1 MTHEEIRELIR
12 TNGFET
18 EALSC
23 IEELSELQKEITKA
37 MRNKNGDRYAESNID
52 DMISEIADVLIT
64 IDILKLLF
72 HIHDNEIDYE
82 IHFKEKRIKERYL
95 SKKDYNIEQLTIGLY
110 ILSLANIVMLMFVVE
125 ANDKL
130 KNDVSVIKNNLKNI
144 HGEIFARLEENE
156 DNISE
161 LRRMQEGTS
170 DVVVRMIESN
180 TYSKR
185 ENDRH
190 RSMTLEMYNDYSK
203 YKSYMAKIRKYME
216 ERENEDETVE
226 R

>member
-1 MTHEEIRELIR
+1 M
-12 TNGFET
+12 
-18 EALSC
+18 
-23 IEELSELQKEITKA
+23 
-37 MRNKNGDRYAESNID
+37 
-52 DMISEIADVLIT
+52 
-64 IDILKLLF
+64 
-72 HIHDNEIDYE
+72 
-82 IHFKEKRIKERYL
+82 
-95 SKKDYNIEQLTIGLY
+95 EQITIGLC

-144 HGEIFARLEENE
+144 HGEICARLEENE

-170 DVVVRMIESN
+170 DVVVRMVESN
-180 TYSKR
+180 TYSNR

-216 ERENEDETVE
+216 ERDNEDETVE
-226 R
+226 S

>member
-1 MTHEEIRELIR
+1 M
-12 TNGFET
+12 
-18 EALSC
+18 
-23 IEELSELQKEITKA
+23 
-37 MRNKNGDRYAESNID
+37 
-52 DMISEIADVLIT
+52 
-64 IDILKLLF
+64 
-72 HIHDNEIDYE
+72 
-82 IHFKEKRIKERYL
+82 
-95 SKKDYNIEQLTIGLY
+95 EQLTIGLC

-144 HGEIFARLEENE
+144 HGEICARLEENE

-170 DVVVRMIESN
+170 DVVVRMVESN
-180 TYSKR
+180 TYSNR

-216 ERENEDETVE
+216 ERENEDETVP

>member
-1 MTHEEIRELIR
+1 M
-12 TNGFET
+12 
-18 EALSC
+18 
-23 IEELSELQKEITKA
+23 
-37 MRNKNGDRYAESNID
+37 
-52 DMISEIADVLIT
+52 
-64 IDILKLLF
+64 
-72 HIHDNEIDYE
+72 
-82 IHFKEKRIKERYL
+82 
-95 SKKDYNIEQLTIGLY
+95 EQITIGLC

-130 KNDVSVIKNNLKNI
+130 KNDVSVIKKNLKNI
-144 HGEIFARLEENE
+144 HGEICARLEENE

-170 DVVVRMIESN
+170 DVVVRMVESN
-180 TYSKR
+180 TYSNR

-216 ERENEDETVE
+216 ERENNDETVGS
-226 R
+226 

>member
-1 MTHEEIRELIR
+1 M
-12 TNGFET
+12 
-18 EALSC
+18 
-23 IEELSELQKEITKA
+23 
-37 MRNKNGDRYAESNID
+37 
-52 DMISEIADVLIT
+52 
-64 IDILKLLF
+64 
-72 HIHDNEIDYE
+72 
-82 IHFKEKRIKERYL
+82 
-95 SKKDYNIEQLTIGLY
+95 EQITIGLC

-130 KNDVSVIKNNLKNI
+130 KNDVIVIKNNLKNI
-144 HGEIFARLEENE
+144 HGEICARLEENE

-170 DVVVRMIESN
+170 DVVVRMVESN
-180 TYSKR
+180 TYSNR

-226 R
+226 S

>member
-1 MTHEEIRELIR
+1 M
-12 TNGFET
+12 
-18 EALSC
+18 
-23 IEELSELQKEITKA
+23 
-37 MRNKNGDRYAESNID
+37 
-52 DMISEIADVLIT
+52 
-64 IDILKLLF
+64 
-72 HIHDNEIDYE
+72 
-82 IHFKEKRIKERYL
+82 
-95 SKKDYNIEQLTIGLY
+95 EQLTIGLC
-110 ILSLANIVMLMFVVE
+110 ILSLAIIVMLMFVVE

-144 HGEIFARLEENE
+144 HGEICARLEENE

-170 DVVVRMIESN
+170 DVVVRMVESN
-180 TYSKR
+180 TYSNR

-226 R
+226 S

>member
-1 MTHEEIRELIR
+1 M
-12 TNGFET
+12 
-18 EALSC
+18 
-23 IEELSELQKEITKA
+23 
-37 MRNKNGDRYAESNID
+37 
-52 DMISEIADVLIT
+52 
-64 IDILKLLF
+64 
-72 HIHDNEIDYE
+72 
-82 IHFKEKRIKERYL
+82 
-95 SKKDYNIEQLTIGLY
+95 EQITIGLC

-144 HGEIFARLEENE
+144 HGEICARLEENE

-180 TYSKR
+180 TYSNR

-226 R
+226 S

>member
-12 TNGFET
+12 TNGVET

-52 DMISEIADVLIT
+52 DMISEIADVLMT

-95 SKKDYNIEQLTIGLY
+95 SKKD
-110 ILSLANIVMLMFVVE
+110 
-125 ANDKL
+125 
-130 KNDVSVIKNNLKNI
+130 
-144 HGEIFARLEENE
+144 
-156 DNISE
+156 
-161 LRRMQEGTS
+161 
-170 DVVVRMIESN
+170 
-180 TYSKR
+180 
-185 ENDRH
+185 
-190 RSMTLEMYNDYSK
+190 
-203 YKSYMAKIRKYME
+203 
-216 ERENEDETVE
+216 
-226 R
+226 

>member
-1 MTHEEIRELIR
+1 M
-12 TNGFET
+12 
-18 EALSC
+18 
-23 IEELSELQKEITKA
+23 
-37 MRNKNGDRYAESNID
+37 
-52 DMISEIADVLIT
+52 
-64 IDILKLLF
+64 
-72 HIHDNEIDYE
+72 
-82 IHFKEKRIKERYL
+82 
-95 SKKDYNIEQLTIGLY
+95 EQITIGLC

-144 HGEIFARLEENE
+144 HGEICARLEENE

-170 DVVVRMIESN
+170 DVVVRMVESN
-180 TYSKR
+180 TYSNR

-226 R
+226 S

>member
-1 MTHEEIRELIR
+1 M
-12 TNGFET
+12 
-18 EALSC
+18 
-23 IEELSELQKEITKA
+23 
-37 MRNKNGDRYAESNID
+37 
-52 DMISEIADVLIT
+52 
-64 IDILKLLF
+64 
-72 HIHDNEIDYE
+72 
-82 IHFKEKRIKERYL
+82 
-95 SKKDYNIEQLTIGLY
+95 EQITIGLC

-144 HGEIFARLEENE
+144 HGEICARLEENE

-170 DVVVRMIESN
+170 DVVVRMVESN
-180 TYSKR
+180 TYSNR

-203 YKSYMAKIRKYME
+203 YKSYMAKIRKYMD

-226 R
+226 S

>member
-1 MTHEEIRELIR
+1 M
-12 TNGFET
+12 
-18 EALSC
+18 
-23 IEELSELQKEITKA
+23 
-37 MRNKNGDRYAESNID
+37 
-52 DMISEIADVLIT
+52 
-64 IDILKLLF
+64 
-72 HIHDNEIDYE
+72 
-82 IHFKEKRIKERYL
+82 
-95 SKKDYNIEQLTIGLY
+95 EQITIGLC

-144 HGEIFARLEENE
+144 HGEICARLEENE

-170 DVVVRMIESN
+170 DVVVRIVESN
-180 TYSKR
+180 TYSNR

-216 ERENEDETVE
+216 ERENDDETVE
-226 R
+226 S

>member
-1 MTHEEIRELIR
+1 M
-12 TNGFET
+12 
-18 EALSC
+18 
-23 IEELSELQKEITKA
+23 
-37 MRNKNGDRYAESNID
+37 
-52 DMISEIADVLIT
+52 
-64 IDILKLLF
+64 
-72 HIHDNEIDYE
+72 
-82 IHFKEKRIKERYL
+82 
-95 SKKDYNIEQLTIGLY
+95 EQITIGLC

-144 HGEIFARLEENE
+144 HGEICARLEENE

-170 DVVVRMIESN
+170 DVVVRIVESN

-185 ENDRH
+185 EYDRN

-226 R
+226 S

>member
-1 MTHEEIRELIR
+1 M
-12 TNGFET
+12 
-18 EALSC
+18 
-23 IEELSELQKEITKA
+23 
-37 MRNKNGDRYAESNID
+37 
-52 DMISEIADVLIT
+52 
-64 IDILKLLF
+64 
-72 HIHDNEIDYE
+72 
-82 IHFKEKRIKERYL
+82 
-95 SKKDYNIEQLTIGLY
+95 EQITIGLC

-144 HGEIFARLEENE
+144 HGEICARLEENE

-170 DVVVRMIESN
+170 DVVVRMVESN
-180 TYSKR
+180 TYSNR

-216 ERENEDETVE
+216 ERENKDETVE
-226 R
+226 S

>member
-1 MTHEEIRELIR
+1 M
-12 TNGFET
+12 
-18 EALSC
+18 
-23 IEELSELQKEITKA
+23 
-37 MRNKNGDRYAESNID
+37 
-52 DMISEIADVLIT
+52 
-64 IDILKLLF
+64 
-72 HIHDNEIDYE
+72 
-82 IHFKEKRIKERYL
+82 
-95 SKKDYNIEQLTIGLY
+95 EQLTIGLC

-170 DVVVRMIESN
+170 DVVVRIVESN
-180 TYSKR
+180 TYSNR

-216 ERENEDETVE
+216 ERENKDETVE
-226 R
+226 S

>member
-1 MTHEEIRELIR
+1 M
-12 TNGFET
+12 
-18 EALSC
+18 
-23 IEELSELQKEITKA
+23 
-37 MRNKNGDRYAESNID
+37 
-52 DMISEIADVLIT
+52 
-64 IDILKLLF
+64 
-72 HIHDNEIDYE
+72 
-82 IHFKEKRIKERYL
+82 
-95 SKKDYNIEQLTIGLY
+95 EQITIGLC

-144 HGEIFARLEENE
+144 HGEICARLEENE

-185 ENDRH
+185 EIDRN

-226 R
+226 S

>member
-1 MTHEEIRELIR
+1 M
-12 TNGFET
+12 
-18 EALSC
+18 
-23 IEELSELQKEITKA
+23 
-37 MRNKNGDRYAESNID
+37 
-52 DMISEIADVLIT
+52 
-64 IDILKLLF
+64 
-72 HIHDNEIDYE
+72 
-82 IHFKEKRIKERYL
+82 
-95 SKKDYNIEQLTIGLY
+95 EQITIGLC

-144 HGEIFARLEENE
+144 HGEICARLEENE

-170 DVVVRMIESN
+170 DVVVRIVESN
-180 TYSKR
+180 TYSNR

-226 R
+226 S

>member
-1 MTHEEIRELIR
+1 M
-12 TNGFET
+12 
-18 EALSC
+18 
-23 IEELSELQKEITKA
+23 
-37 MRNKNGDRYAESNID
+37 
-52 DMISEIADVLIT
+52 
-64 IDILKLLF
+64 
-72 HIHDNEIDYE
+72 
-82 IHFKEKRIKERYL
+82 
-95 SKKDYNIEQLTIGLY
+95 EQITIGLC

-125 ANDKL
+125 SNDKL

-144 HGEIFARLEENE
+144 HGEICARLEENE
-156 DNISE
+156 HNISE

-180 TYSKR
+180 TYSNR

-226 R
+226 S

>member
-1 MTHEEIRELIR
+1 M
-12 TNGFET
+12 
-18 EALSC
+18 
-23 IEELSELQKEITKA
+23 
-37 MRNKNGDRYAESNID
+37 
-52 DMISEIADVLIT
+52 
-64 IDILKLLF
+64 
-72 HIHDNEIDYE
+72 
-82 IHFKEKRIKERYL
+82 
-95 SKKDYNIEQLTIGLY
+95 EQITIGLC

-144 HGEIFARLEENE
+144 HGEICARLEENE

-170 DVVVRMIESN
+170 DVVVRMVESN
-180 TYSKR
+180 TYSNR

-216 ERENEDETVE
+216 ERENDDETVE
-226 R
+226 S

>member
-1 MTHEEIRELIR
+1 M
-12 TNGFET
+12 
-18 EALSC
+18 
-23 IEELSELQKEITKA
+23 
-37 MRNKNGDRYAESNID
+37 
-52 DMISEIADVLIT
+52 
-64 IDILKLLF
+64 
-72 HIHDNEIDYE
+72 
-82 IHFKEKRIKERYL
+82 
-95 SKKDYNIEQLTIGLY
+95 EQITIGLC

-144 HGEIFARLEENE
+144 HGEICARLEENE

-170 DVVVRMIESN
+170 DVVVRMVESI
-180 TYSKR
+180 TYSNR

-216 ERENEDETVE
+216 ERENDDETVE
-226 R
+226 S

>member
-1 MTHEEIRELIR
+1 M
-12 TNGFET
+12 
-18 EALSC
+18 
-23 IEELSELQKEITKA
+23 
-37 MRNKNGDRYAESNID
+37 
-52 DMISEIADVLIT
+52 
-64 IDILKLLF
+64 
-72 HIHDNEIDYE
+72 
-82 IHFKEKRIKERYL
+82 
-95 SKKDYNIEQLTIGLY
+95 EQITIGLC

-144 HGEIFARLEENE
+144 HGEICARLEENE

-170 DVVVRMIESN
+170 DVVVRMVESN
-180 TYSKR
+180 TYSNR

-216 ERENEDETVE
+216 EREHEDETVE
-226 R
+226 S

>member
-1 MTHEEIRELIR
+1 
-12 TNGFET
+12 
-18 EALSC
+18 
-23 IEELSELQKEITKA
+23 
-37 MRNKNGDRYAESNID
+37 
-52 DMISEIADVLIT
+52 
-64 IDILKLLF
+64 
-72 HIHDNEIDYE
+72 
-82 IHFKEKRIKERYL
+82 
-95 SKKDYNIEQLTIGLY
+95 
-110 ILSLANIVMLMFVVE
+110 MLMFVVE

-144 HGEIFARLEENE
+144 HGEICARLEENE

-170 DVVVRMIESN
+170 DVVVRMVESN
-180 TYSKR
+180 TYSNR

-226 R
+226 S

>member
-1 MTHEEIRELIR
+1 M
-12 TNGFET
+12 
-18 EALSC
+18 
-23 IEELSELQKEITKA
+23 
-37 MRNKNGDRYAESNID
+37 
-52 DMISEIADVLIT
+52 
-64 IDILKLLF
+64 
-72 HIHDNEIDYE
+72 
-82 IHFKEKRIKERYL
+82 
-95 SKKDYNIEQLTIGLY
+95 EQITIGLC

-144 HGEIFARLEENE
+144 HGEICARLEENE

-170 DVVVRMIESN
+170 DVVVRIVESN
-180 TYSKR
+180 TYSNR

-203 YKSYMAKIRKYME
+203 YKSYIAKIRKYMD

-226 R
+226 S

>member
-1 MTHEEIRELIR
+1 M
-12 TNGFET
+12 
-18 EALSC
+18 
-23 IEELSELQKEITKA
+23 
-37 MRNKNGDRYAESNID
+37 
-52 DMISEIADVLIT
+52 
-64 IDILKLLF
+64 
-72 HIHDNEIDYE
+72 
-82 IHFKEKRIKERYL
+82 
-95 SKKDYNIEQLTIGLY
+95 EQLTIGLC

-130 KNDVSVIKNNLKNI
+130 KNDVIVIKNNLKNI
-144 HGEIFARLEENE
+144 HGKICARLEENE
-156 DNISE
+156 YNISE

-216 ERENEDETVE
+216 ERENKDETVE
-226 R
+226 S

>member
-1 MTHEEIRELIR
+1 M
-12 TNGFET
+12 
-18 EALSC
+18 
-23 IEELSELQKEITKA
+23 
-37 MRNKNGDRYAESNID
+37 
-52 DMISEIADVLIT
+52 
-64 IDILKLLF
+64 
-72 HIHDNEIDYE
+72 
-82 IHFKEKRIKERYL
+82 
-95 SKKDYNIEQLTIGLY
+95 EQLTIGLC

-226 R
+226 S

>member
-1 MTHEEIRELIR
+1 M
-12 TNGFET
+12 
-18 EALSC
+18 
-23 IEELSELQKEITKA
+23 
-37 MRNKNGDRYAESNID
+37 
-52 DMISEIADVLIT
+52 
-64 IDILKLLF
+64 
-72 HIHDNEIDYE
+72 
-82 IHFKEKRIKERYL
+82 
-95 SKKDYNIEQLTIGLY
+95 EQITIGLC

-144 HGEIFARLEENE
+144 HGEICARLEENE

-170 DVVVRMIESN
+170 DVVVRIVESN
-180 TYSKR
+180 TYSNR

-216 ERENEDETVE
+216 ERENEDENVE
-226 R
+226 S

>member
-1 MTHEEIRELIR
+1 M
-12 TNGFET
+12 
-18 EALSC
+18 
-23 IEELSELQKEITKA
+23 
-37 MRNKNGDRYAESNID
+37 
-52 DMISEIADVLIT
+52 
-64 IDILKLLF
+64 
-72 HIHDNEIDYE
+72 
-82 IHFKEKRIKERYL
+82 
-95 SKKDYNIEQLTIGLY
+95 EQITIGLC

-144 HGEIFARLEENE
+144 HGEICARLEENE

-170 DVVVRMIESN
+170 DVVVRMIETN

-185 ENDRH
+185 ENDRN

-216 ERENEDETVE
+216 ERDNEDETVE
-226 R
+226 S

>member
-1 MTHEEIRELIR
+1 M
-12 TNGFET
+12 
-18 EALSC
+18 
-23 IEELSELQKEITKA
+23 
-37 MRNKNGDRYAESNID
+37 
-52 DMISEIADVLIT
+52 
-64 IDILKLLF
+64 
-72 HIHDNEIDYE
+72 
-82 IHFKEKRIKERYL
+82 
-95 SKKDYNIEQLTIGLY
+95 EQLTIGLC

-144 HGEIFARLEENE
+144 HGEICARLEENE

-170 DVVVRMIESN
+170 DVVVRIVESN
-180 TYSKR
+180 TYSNR

-216 ERENEDETVE
+216 ERENKDETVE
-226 R
+226 S

>member
-1 MTHEEIRELIR
+1 M
-12 TNGFET
+12 
-18 EALSC
+18 
-23 IEELSELQKEITKA
+23 
-37 MRNKNGDRYAESNID
+37 
-52 DMISEIADVLIT
+52 
-64 IDILKLLF
+64 
-72 HIHDNEIDYE
+72 
-82 IHFKEKRIKERYL
+82 
-95 SKKDYNIEQLTIGLY
+95 EQITIGLC

-144 HGEIFARLEENE
+144 HGEICARLEENE

-170 DVVVRMIESN
+170 DVVVRMIETN

-185 ENDRH
+185 EYYRN

-203 YKSYMAKIRKYME
+203 YKSYMNKIRKYME

-226 R
+226 S

>member
-1 MTHEEIRELIR
+1 M
-12 TNGFET
+12 
-18 EALSC
+18 
-23 IEELSELQKEITKA
+23 
-37 MRNKNGDRYAESNID
+37 
-52 DMISEIADVLIT
+52 
-64 IDILKLLF
+64 
-72 HIHDNEIDYE
+72 
-82 IHFKEKRIKERYL
+82 
-95 SKKDYNIEQLTIGLY
+95 EQITIGLC

-144 HGEIFARLEENE
+144 HGEICARLEENE

-170 DVVVRMIESN
+170 DVVVRIVESN
-180 TYSKR
+180 TYSNR

-216 ERENEDETVE
+216 ERDSEDETVE
-226 R
+226 S

>member
-1 MTHEEIRELIR
+1 M
-12 TNGFET
+12 
-18 EALSC
+18 
-23 IEELSELQKEITKA
+23 
-37 MRNKNGDRYAESNID
+37 
-52 DMISEIADVLIT
+52 
-64 IDILKLLF
+64 
-72 HIHDNEIDYE
+72 
-82 IHFKEKRIKERYL
+82 
-95 SKKDYNIEQLTIGLY
+95 EQLTIGLC

-170 DVVVRMIESN
+170 DVVVRMVESN
-180 TYSKR
+180 TYSNR

-216 ERENEDETVE
+216 ERENKDETVE
-226 R
+226 S

>member
-1 MTHEEIRELIR
+1 M
-12 TNGFET
+12 
-18 EALSC
+18 
-23 IEELSELQKEITKA
+23 
-37 MRNKNGDRYAESNID
+37 
-52 DMISEIADVLIT
+52 
-64 IDILKLLF
+64 
-72 HIHDNEIDYE
+72 
-82 IHFKEKRIKERYL
+82 
-95 SKKDYNIEQLTIGLY
+95 EQITIGLC

-144 HGEIFARLEENE
+144 HGEICARLEENE

-170 DVVVRMIESN
+170 DVVVRMVESN
-180 TYSKR
+180 TYSNR

-190 RSMTLEMYNDYSK
+190 RPMTLEMYNDYYK

-226 R
+226 S